1 MNNNFKDAEK
11 NLENFLEKYGM
22 DGFLKLFY
30 TNYLF
35 DLVTYYIQSQDNV
48 RERNPSYL
56 YHFDIKGNPFPPTKI
71 DNFNRRLKTVCSEH
85 ALKIVTSLKDQT
97 NLADLVTNP
106 LDVNSRKLLDDAF
119 EKIAGRFDEK

>member
-11 NLENFLEKYGM
+11 NLENFLKKYGM
-22 DGFLKLFY
+22 EGFLKLFY

-71 DNFNRRLKTVCSEH
+71 DDFNRRLKTVCSENM
-85 ALKIVTSLKDQT
+85 L
-97 NLADLVTNP
+97 
-106 LDVNSRKLLDDAF
+106 
-119 EKIAGRFDEK
+119 